1 MKFDYP
7 NLFLEINEE
16 QIIFLVVKYNEDLE
30 FTVLDTTI
38 INSGGILN
46 GKIIDINVLSKL
58 IKDTLYTIE
67 KKIDH
72 IFNSASVVID
82 HNNINCINISG
93 YKKISGSQVLEQDIS
108 YILNDIKKTIMDKEP
123 NYSLIHLFNSAY
135 TLDGEN
141 VENMPI
147 GLYGDFYNHHLTCFL
162 ILKND
167 IKNLKQVLNN
177 SHINIEKVILKPFAQ
192 NINKLKKEHSSKP
205 QFFINLNIKKSDISI
220 FNNLS
225 FIYHEK
231 FNFGTDIII
240 QDVSK
245 VCSLKIKE
253 VENIISK
260 INLSNLNNNQEYLTE
275 EYFIEST
282 FRKISL
288 KHIEDIIS
296 ARLEEMVNIIYKKN
310 INLTFLKKKNHSI
323 DFSVK
328 EIKFF
333 GNIHQLIQ
341 KSLSQSLEL
350 NFSNENEYEPITP
363 CLAAAELLGKGWEKE
378 AIPIIQT
385 KKSLITRIFTS
396 LFH

>member
-7 NLFLEINEE
+7 NLFIEINEE
-16 QIIFLVVKYNEDLE
+16 KIIFLVVKYNEDLE
-30 FTVLDTTI
+30 FTVLDTKI
-38 INSGGILN
+38 INSEGILN

-72 IFNSASVVID
+72 IFKSASVVID
-82 HNNINCINISG
+82 HNKINCINISG
-93 YKKISGSQVLEQDIS
+93 YKKISGSQVSKQDIS

-177 SHINIEKVILKPFAQ
+177 SNINIEKVILKPFAQ
-192 NINKLKKEHSSKP
+192 NINKLKKEHFNKS
-205 QFFINLNIKKSDISI
+205 QFFINLNKKKSDISI

-253 VENIISK
+253 VEDIISK
-260 INLSNLNNNQEYLTE
+260 INLSNLNNNQDYLTE

-288 KHIEDIIS
+288 KHLEDIIL
-296 ARLEEMVNIIYKKN
+296 ARLEEMINIIYKKN
-310 INLTFLKKKNHSI
+310 INLAFLKKKNHSI
-323 DFSVK
+323 NFSVK

-333 GNIHQLIQ
+333 ENIQQFIQ

-350 NFSNENEYEPITP
+350 NFSDDNEYEPATP
-363 CLAAAELLGKGWEKE
+363 CLSAAELLGKGWEKE

>member
-7 NLFLEINEE
+7 NLFIEINEE

-30 FTVLDTTI
+30 FTVLDTKI
-38 INSGGILN
+38 INSEGILN

-72 IFNSASVVID
+72 IFKSASVVID
-82 HNNINCINISG
+82 HNKINCINISG
-93 YKKISGSQVLEQDIS
+93 YKKISGSQVSKQDIS

-141 VENMPI
+141 IENMPI

-253 VENIISK
+253 VEDIISK
-260 INLSNLNNNQEYLTE
+260 INLSNLNNNQDYLTE

-288 KHIEDIIS
+288 KHLEDIIL
-296 ARLEEMVNIIYKKN
+296 ARLEEMINIIYKKN
-310 INLTFLKKKNHSI
+310 INLAFLKKKNHSI
-323 DFSVK
+323 NFSVK

-333 GNIHQLIQ
+333 ENIHQFIQ
-341 KSLSQSLEL
+341 KSLSQSLDL
-350 NFSNENEYEPITP
+350 NFSDENEHEPAAP
-363 CLAAAELLGKGWEKE
+363 CLSAAELLGKGWEKE

>member
-7 NLFLEINEE
+7 NLFIEINEE
-16 QIIFLVVKYNEDLE
+16 KIIFLVVKYNEDLE

-93 YKKISGSQVLEQDIS
+93 YKKISGSQVSKQDIS

-141 VENMPI
+141 IENMPI

-192 NINKLKKEHSSKP
+192 NINKLKKEHSNKP
-205 QFFINLNIKKSDISI
+205 QFFININEKKSDISI

-240 QDVSK
+240 QDISK

-260 INLSNLNNNQEYLTE
+260 INLGNLNNNQDYLTE

-288 KHIEDIIS
+288 KHLEDIIS
-296 ARLEEMVNIIYKKN
+296 ARLEEMINIIYKKN
-310 INLTFLKKKNHSI
+310 INLAFLKKKNHSI
-323 DFSVK
+323 NFSVK

-333 GNIHQLIQ
+333 ENIQQFIQ

-350 NFSNENEYEPITP
+350 NFSDDNEYEPATP
-363 CLAAAELLGKGWEKE
+363 CLSAAELLGKGWEKE

>member
-7 NLFLEINEE
+7 NLFIEINEE
-16 QIIFLVVKYNEDLE
+16 KIIFLVVKYNEDLE
-30 FTVLDTTI
+30 FTVLETTI
-38 INSGGILN
+38 INSDGILN

-93 YKKISGSQVLEQDIS
+93 YKKISGSQVSKQDIS

-141 VENMPI
+141 IENMPI

-177 SHINIEKVILKPFAQ
+177 SNINIEKVILKPFAQ
-192 NINKLKKEHSSKP
+192 NINKLKKEHFNKS
-205 QFFINLNIKKSDISI
+205 QFFININEKKSDISI

-240 QDVSK
+240 QDISK

-260 INLSNLNNNQEYLTE
+260 INLGNLNNNQDYLTE
-275 EYFIEST
+275 EYFIESK

-288 KHIEDIIS
+288 KHLEDIIS
-296 ARLEEMVNIIYKKN
+296 ARLEEMINIIYKKN

-323 DFSVK
+323 DFLVK

-333 GNIHQLIQ
+333 ENVHQFIE

-350 NFSNENEYEPITP
+350 NFNDENDYEPTTP
-363 CLAAAELLGKGWEKE
+363 CLAAAELLGRGWEKE

>member
-1 MKFDYP
+1 MKFDFP
-7 NLFLEINEE
+7 NLFIEINEE
-16 QIIFLVVKYNEDLE
+16 KIIFLVVKYNEDLE

-38 INSGGILN
+38 IKSEGILN
-46 GKIIDINVLSKL
+46 RKIIDINVLSKL

-72 IFNSASVVID
+72 IFKSASVVID

-93 YKKISGSQVLEQDIS
+93 YKKISGSQVSKQDIS

-141 VENMPI
+141 IENMPI
-147 GLYGDFYNHHLTCFL
+147 GLYGDFYNHHLTFFL

-177 SHINIEKVILKPFAQ
+177 SHIHIEKVILKPFAQ
-192 NINKLKKEHSSKP
+192 NINKLKKEHSNKS
-205 QFFINLNIKKSDISI
+205 QFFINLNKKKSDISI

-240 QDVSK
+240 QDISK

-253 VENIISK
+253 VENIVSK
-260 INLSNLNNNQEYLTE
+260 INLSNLNNNQDYLTE

-288 KHIEDIIS
+288 KHLEDIIS

-323 DFSVK
+323 DFSGK

-333 GNIHQLIQ
+333 QNIHQFIQ
-341 KSLSQSLEL
+341 KSFSQSLEL
-350 NFSNENEYEPITP
+350 NFTDDNEYEHATP

>member
-7 NLFLEINEE
+7 NLFIEINEE
-16 QIIFLVVKYNEDLE
+16 KIIFLVVKYNEDLE
-30 FTVLDTTI
+30 FTVLEKNI
-38 INSGGILN
+38 INSEGILN

-58 IKDTLYTIE
+58 IKEAIYTIE
-67 KKIDH
+67 KKVDH
-72 IFNSASVVID
+72 IFKNASVVID

-93 YKKISGSQVLEQDIS
+93 YKKISGSQVSKQDIS

-135 TLDGEN
+135 MLDGEN
-141 VENMPI
+141 IENIPI
-147 GLYGDFYNHHLTCFL
+147 GLFGDFYNHHLTCFL

-177 SHINIEKVILKPFAQ
+177 SHINIKKVILKPFVQ
-192 NINKLKKEHSSKP
+192 NINKLKKEHSNKP
-205 QFFINLNIKKSDISI
+205 QFFINFNKKKSDISI
-220 FNNLS
+220 FHNLS

-231 FNFGTDIII
+231 FNFGTDIVI

-260 INLSNLNNNQEYLTE
+260 INFGNLDNNQDYLTE
-275 EYFIEST
+275 EYFVEST

-288 KHIEDIIS
+288 KHLEDIIS
-296 ARLEEMVNIIYKKN
+296 ARLEEIINIIYKKN
-310 INLTFLKKKNHSI
+310 INLTFLKKKKHFI
-323 DFSVK
+323 EFSVK
-328 EIKFF
+328 EVKLFE
-333 GNIHQLIQ
+333 NIHQFIR
-341 KSLSQSLEL
+341 KSLCQSVEL
-350 NFSNENEYEPITP
+350 NFSNENEYEAATP

-385 KKSLITRIFTS
+385 KKSLITRIFKS
-396 LFH
+396 LFN